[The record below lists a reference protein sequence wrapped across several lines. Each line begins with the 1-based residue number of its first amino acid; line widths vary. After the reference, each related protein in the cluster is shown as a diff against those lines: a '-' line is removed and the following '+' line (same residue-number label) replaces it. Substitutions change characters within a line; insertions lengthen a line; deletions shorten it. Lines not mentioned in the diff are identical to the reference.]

1 MEWDEY
7 LDDGAFYREA
17 LDRLIREDNEFDPE
31 PYAPREEDRYD
42 DDDEDDE
49 EDEEYNDDYDEEEE
63 DRYEEMGEDD
73 EADEEDEDDENE
85 EDDDEDEDSD
95 DVNEEEYNEEKE
107 AKAFHEAVKKQNEEW
122 QHQMQGD
129 GLPESIF
136 ASQITGSLVP
146 CNGD

>member
-31 PYAPREEDRYD
+31 PYESREDDRYD

-63 DRYEEMGEDD
+63 DRYEERGEDD
-73 EADEEDEDDENE
+73 EDDEEDEDNENE
-85 EDDDEDEDSD
+85 EEDNEDDSSD
-95 DVNEEEYNEEKE
+95 DVNEEEYNEEEE
-107 AKAFHEAVKKQNEEW
+107 ARAFHGTVKKQKEEW
-122 QHQMQGD
+122 QRQMQGD

-136 ASQITGSLVP
+136 CKPSG
-146 CNGD
+146 N